1 MPVVAQ
7 GVGDRLGDVEIVLD
21 DENAQRL
28 AVSVGVFL
36 CSQSQVPWSPRI
48 EAGASGI
55 PPRDANAPEFPWIT

>member
-1 MPVVAQ
+1 
-7 GVGDRLGDVEIVLD
+7 
-21 DENAQRL
+21 
-28 AVSVGVFL
+28 VSVGVFL